1 MTMLTHKMGGI
12 SVLTSTNAVIF
23 ADGTEQNTAAFAQ
36 YPKVVWSNTFAGLTT
51 PTSPNVPLITYTITA
66 NGIYRVSADIYP
78 TTLNSGSWVVEVLA
92 GFSQTNQAGIT
103 DVDVALCQLQAGSAS
118 ITPGA
123 SAMGQFNVNA
133 VIKFYTVAVSG
144 SESGGVYS
152 VVTLIERLA

>member
-1 MTMLTHKMGGI
+1 MGGS
-12 SVLTSTNAVIF
+12 SVDANVLGVQF
-23 ADGTEQNTAAFAQ
+23 ADGTYQMTAATSS
-36 YPKVVWSNTFAGLTT
+36 YPQVAWSQIFTGLTT